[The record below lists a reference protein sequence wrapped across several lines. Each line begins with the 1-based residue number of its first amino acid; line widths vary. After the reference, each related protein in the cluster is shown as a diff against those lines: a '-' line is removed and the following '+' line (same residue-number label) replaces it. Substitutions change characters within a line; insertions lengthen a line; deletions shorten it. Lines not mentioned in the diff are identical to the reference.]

1 MLMKKSLIALAVA
14 GALTAPMI
22 AQADATLYGSFR
34 VGLEQAEDSDLD
46 LVDQSS
52 RIGIKG
58 DVDLGLDNT
67 VGLFHWEANVS
78 TADSGQYS
86 SGIFGKRLAYIGAK
100 GDWGKVLAGRQYHP
114 HYLLIN
120 APVGVFNPG
129 NTGYGE
135 RFFVAAKTL
144 GGAVDFKRVDNS
156 IAYYSPDISGLTVI
170 AGGVFASNGSDTD
183 GTLDDTVDGYNVAAT
198 YTVNGLTI
206 SGSVASVE
214 SGVEDTDVWGLAV
227 SYKSGPFAV
236 ALTHEDGEKDTG
248 TSLEQDA
255 THLMGK
261 YTAGA
266 TSVYARYATFDDNS
280 LTTDLDQWGLGVTHV
295 MGNGRVFAEYIDN
308 DSDDASF
315 GDKAQI
321 GYRLDF

>member
-1 MLMKKSLIALAVA
+1 
-14 GALTAPMI
+14 MI

-34 VGLEQAEDSDLD
+34 IGLQNVDGGDTGVD
-46 LVDQSS
+46 DQSS
-52 RIGIKG
+52 RVGIKG
-58 DVDLGLDNT
+58 DVDLGLDGT
-67 VGLFHWEANVS
+67 KGIYHWEAQANNATGIDQS
-78 TADSGQYS
+78 TALNT
-86 SGIFGKRLAYIGAK
+86 RLQYIGMA
-100 GDWGKVLAGRQYHP
+100 GDWGKVLIGKQYHP

-129 NTGYGE
+129 ANGYGE
-135 RFFVAAKTL
+135 RFYVAARTL